1 MFQSQSYPLD
11 LIEQFENRI
20 NGLAGKVPTGCE
32 LVVDFGLVKDFG
44 YYTGIIFEIMELT
57 TNQLIGG
64 GGRYDG
70 LATLLGANE
79 RVNALGFAF
88 DLDKIL
94 EIRVEAMSI

>member
-1 MFQSQSYPLD
+1 MYKRQ
-11 LIEQFENRI
+11 
-20 NGLAGKVPTGCE
+20 
-32 LVVDFGLVKDFG
+32 
-44 YYTGIIFEIMELT
+44 
-57 TNQLIGG
+57 QLIGG